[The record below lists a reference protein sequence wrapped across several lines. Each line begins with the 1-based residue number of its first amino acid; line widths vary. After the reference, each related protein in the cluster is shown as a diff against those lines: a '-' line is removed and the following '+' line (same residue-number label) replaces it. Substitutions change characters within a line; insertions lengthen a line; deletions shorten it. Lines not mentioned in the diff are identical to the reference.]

1 MIPFAARSIEP
12 EHEVL
17 GEVLADEIITALS
30 RTSDLNVISR
40 LSTTAFRGRDASVR
54 ELAAH
59 LNANYVLSGSYR
71 VAGNQIILVT
81 ELAEARSGRVLWG
94 TRAKADIGALLHG
107 EDEVIASLVNQ
118 VGTAVMSRELERAE
132 SQPLP
137 TLESYALLMGAIAM
151 MHRLAPNGFD
161 RARKMLEALVERVP
175 RHPVPHAWLA
185 EWHVLRVQQ
194 GWADDAKREA
204 LLALDCTRRSLDA
217 DPNCSLALAIDGFAN
232 TNLLKRFDVAEDRY
246 DLALR
251 ANPNEA
257 LAWLLKGTL
266 HAFRGEGA
274 QAVEH
279 TEHARR
285 LSPLDPLRYFYDSL
299 AATAALSA
307 GRYER
312 AIELA
317 QGSLRLN
324 RTHTSTWRALAIAQV
339 QLGRVDEARK
349 TAGQLLA
356 LEPGLTV
363 KGYLE
368 RSPSSAFETGK
379 IWSDALRVAGVPD

>member
-1 MIPFAARSIEP
+1 
-12 EHEVL
+12 
-17 GEVLADEIITALS
+17 
-30 RTSDLNVISR
+30 
-40 LSTTAFRGRDASVR
+40 
-54 ELAAH
+54 
-59 LNANYVLSGSYR
+59 
-71 VAGNQIILVT
+71 
-81 ELAEARSGRVLWG
+81 
-94 TRAKADIGALLHG
+94 
-107 EDEVIASLVNQ
+107 
-118 VGTAVMSRELERAE
+118 
-132 SQPLP
+132 
-137 TLESYALLMGAIAM
+137 
-151 MHRLAPNGFD
+151 
-161 RARKMLEALVERVP
+161 MLEAVAERVP
-175 RHPVPHAWLA
+175 RHPIPHAWLA